1 MDTRKIPR
9 SEEGQALIQ
18 FAMMFIVLL
27 MFVALVIE
35 AANVYAVRRQMQN
48 AADAGALAAAREL
61 CLNNG
66 EQAAITKANDYLRRN
81 GMNSDDVAL
90 STVTVNGHQVSVTA
104 RTNAFLTLARAV
116 GWGGETGTIEV
127 GATARAACGA
137 ANSACALWP
146 LAIDGVLFENAPC
159 GESIIIWD
167 ANGDGDEALCKINGV
182 ERPLNECYTCQGC
195 SDPDN
200 FTIVTSVARGWMD
213 FPAPPEEEQI
223 YVDSCK
229 SNGCGA
235 SELFCRLFY
244 GYGGRVTLPTCIP
257 GLRGVKANAK
267 AAVEEH
273 VGNSISVPLFTDI
286 NCPSDSNCSGKD
298 AATYYVTE
306 IGCIKVVG
314 WIQTFRLN
322 PRPNMPSSVKRITS
336 KAIEAI
342 KDCDGNCFTACGS
355 TTGEAP
361 KPGET
366 TAVGLVR

>member
-1 MDTRKIPR
+1 L
-9 SEEGQALIQ
+9 S
-18 FAMMFIVLL
+18 
-27 MFVALVIE
+27 
-35 AANVYAVRRQMQN
+35 N
-48 AADAGALAAAREL
+48 A
-61 CLNNG
+61 
-66 EQAAITKANDYLRRN
+66 
-81 GMNSDDVAL
+81 DVGL
-90 STVTVNGHQVSVTA
+90 STVTVKGHQVSVTA
-104 RTNAFLTLARAV
+104 RTNTFLTLARAV
-116 GWGGETGTIEV
+116 GWGNDTGTIQV
-127 GATARAACGA
+127 GASAKAACGA

-146 LAIDGVLFENAPC
+146 LAIDGDLFEDVPC
-159 GESIIIWD
+159 GESIIVWD

-195 SDPDN
+195 SDPNN
-200 FTIVTSVARGWMD
+200 FTIVTSVTRGWMD
-213 FPAPPEEEQI
+213 FPAPPAEETI
-223 YVDSCK
+223 YVDGCK

-235 SELFCRLFY
+235 SELICRLYY

-257 GLRGVKANAK
+257 GLRGVKASAK

-273 VGNSISVPLFTDI
+273 VGDSISVPLFTDI

-298 AATYYVTE
+298 AATYYITE
-306 IGCIKVVG
+306 IGCIEVVG

-342 KDCDGNCFTACGS
+342 KDCNGNCFTACGS

-366 TAVGLVR
+366 TAIGLVK